1 MVPDVPAMW
10 SHDDDVSYGPHN
22 ARHQSA
28 HLQVRMRAQRNV
40 DGPMQLGAEPE
51 PVALEPGTPA
61 KLSLAC
67 SKCLRE
73 MRVYKLESRKG
84 QRDLYTL
91 QCTHC
96 GALTVRHI
104 HKKSP

>member
-1 MVPDVPAMW
+1 
-10 SHDDDVSYGPHN
+10 
-22 ARHQSA
+22 
-28 HLQVRMRAQRNV
+28 
-40 DGPMQLGAEPE
+40 MQLGAEPE
-51 PVALEPGTPA
+51 PGTPE

-73 MRVYKLESRKG
+73 MRLYKLDSRKG

-96 GALTVRHI
+96 GTLEVRHI
-104 HKKSP
+104 QKRLNTGAAEPR

>member
-1 MVPDVPAMW
+1 
-10 SHDDDVSYGPHN
+10 
-22 ARHQSA
+22 
-28 HLQVRMRAQRNV
+28 MRAQRDI

-51 PVALEPGTPA
+51 PATPA

-67 SKCLRE
+67 SKCRRE
-73 MRVYKLESRKG
+73 MRLYKLDSKKG

-104 HKKSP
+104 QKKSP

>member
-1 MVPDVPAMW
+1 MVPDLSAMW
-10 SHDDDVSYGPHN
+10 SDHDDVSYGPHN
-22 ARHQSA
+22 AWHQSA
-28 HLQVRMRAQRNV
+28 HLQVRMRAQRNL
-40 DGPMQLGAEPE
+40 DGPMQLGSEPG
-51 PVALEPGTPA
+51 PVAPATPE

-73 MRVYKLESRKG
+73 MRLYKLESRKG

-96 GALTVRHI
+96 GTLTVRHI
-104 HKKSP
+104 RNKTP